1 MCVTSK
7 GLSGTIVP
15 MKKMST
21 IAALSATALV
31 LTACAND
38 EAAEEVTTDENT
50 VTVTEDADNTEASDE
65 TGAAAASDDA
75 NTNDGNQNPLDEQAI
90 ESALEEAGY
99 QRAGDDMEKM
109 DGNIKFSVDVDHDSI
124 EGEVDEDNG
133 NTELQPH
140 YDTLLNDVAEAV
152 ADQEFEGTDWDEIET
167 WLRDNSNSQDAKT
180 TIGSWELEA
189 DADQD
194 GDDNQIQ
201 FEIEHI
207 R

>member
-1 MCVTSK
+1 
-7 GLSGTIVP
+7 

-50 VTVTEDADNTEASDE
+50 VTVTEDADNTEANDE

>member
-1 MCVTSK
+1 
-7 GLSGTIVP
+7 

>member
-1 MCVTSK
+1 
-7 GLSGTIVP
+7 

-50 VTVTEDADNTEASDE
+50 VTVTEDADNTEANDE
-65 TGAAAASDDA
+65 TSAAAASDDA

>member
-1 MCVTSK
+1 
-7 GLSGTIVP
+7 

-140 YDTLLNDVAEAV
+140 YDTLLNDVAETV

>member
-1 MCVTSK
+1 
-7 GLSGTIVP
+7 

-50 VTVTEDADNTEASDE
+50 VTVTEDADNTEANDE

-90 ESALEEAGY
+90 ESALEEADY

>member
-1 MCVTSK
+1 
-7 GLSGTIVP
+7 

-38 EAAEEVTTDENT
+38 EAAKEVTTDENT
-50 VTVTEDADNTEASDE
+50 VTVTEDADNTEANDE

-90 ESALEEAGY
+90 ESALEEADY

>member
-1 MCVTSK
+1 
-7 GLSGTIVP
+7 

-50 VTVTEDADNTEASDE
+50 VTVTEDADNTEANDE

-90 ESALEEAGY
+90 ESALEEADY

-194 GDDNQIQ
+194 GNDNQIQ

>member
-1 MCVTSK
+1 
-7 GLSGTIVP
+7 

-50 VTVTEDADNTEASDE
+50 VTVTEDADNTEANDE

-109 DGNIKFSVDVDHDSI
+109 DGNIKFSVDVGHDSI

>member
-1 MCVTSK
+1 
-7 GLSGTIVP
+7 

-50 VTVTEDADNTEASDE
+50 VTVTEDADNTEANDE

-124 EGEVDEDNG
+124 EGEVDEENG

>member
-1 MCVTSK
+1 
-7 GLSGTIVP
+7 

-50 VTVTEDADNTEASDE
+50 VTVTEDADNTEANDE

-90 ESALEEAGY
+90 VSALEEAGY

-152 ADQEFEGTDWDEIET
+152 ADQEFEGTNWDEIET

>member
-1 MCVTSK
+1 
-7 GLSGTIVP
+7 
-15 MKKMST
+15 MKKIST

-50 VTVTEDADNTEASDE
+50 VTVTEDADNTEANDE

>member
-1 MCVTSK
+1 
-7 GLSGTIVP
+7 

-38 EAAEEVTTDENT
+38 EDAEEVTTDENT
-50 VTVTEDADNTEASDE
+50 VTVTEDADNTEANDE